1 MSGTRMFV
9 GGWYHEIT
17 GTWDGGEIF
26 LHGQHALQVS
36 WWHSHWLKAY
46 LVHLTCRVTSKGQL
60 PVKSHSC
67 LNIIGIGPET
77 PKTAWQTPSNLSSMQ
92 WSCSWFDTNRTVWEG
107 FFPEGSWHCLLQ
119 GNLEWTWLSA
129 SATGTWSHLIAPPQS
144 PATSVWTV
152 QIWYKCSP
160 STHPYCLNLKKSSC
174 SVKCIPDSLVQP
186 MAVAPRICLIMRT
199 LPKVSTD

>member
-9 GGWYHEIT
+9 GEWYHEIT

-92 WSCSWFDTNRTVWEG
+92 WSCSWFDTNGHDGLGRIL
-107 FFPEGSWHCLLQ
+107 PRRLLTLFASRES
-119 GNLEWTWLSA
+119 GMNLAFNQCYRYLISSNCSTSES
-129 SATGTWSHLIAPPQS
+129 SHFSLD
-144 PATSVWTV
+144 
-152 QIWYKCSP
+152 
-160 STHPYCLNLKKSSC
+160 SS
-174 SVKCIPDSLVQP
+174 DLV
-186 MAVAPRICLIMRT
+186 
-199 LPKVSTD
+199 